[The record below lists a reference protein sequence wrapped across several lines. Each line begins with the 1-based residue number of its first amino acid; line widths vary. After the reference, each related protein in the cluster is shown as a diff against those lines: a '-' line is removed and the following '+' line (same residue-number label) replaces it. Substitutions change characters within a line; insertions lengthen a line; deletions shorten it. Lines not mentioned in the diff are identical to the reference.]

1 MDILLHVH
9 NKTYNIILLVITFF
23 DKEDCICHKNSPS
36 IPPQPNYFYLTEKS
50 KFNLGNTGQ
59 Y

>member
-1 MDILLHVH
+1 MFSLVIH
-9 NKTYNIILLVITFF
+9 NCLKAGQLVITFF

-36 IPPQPNYFYLTEKS
+36 IPPQPNSFYLTEKS